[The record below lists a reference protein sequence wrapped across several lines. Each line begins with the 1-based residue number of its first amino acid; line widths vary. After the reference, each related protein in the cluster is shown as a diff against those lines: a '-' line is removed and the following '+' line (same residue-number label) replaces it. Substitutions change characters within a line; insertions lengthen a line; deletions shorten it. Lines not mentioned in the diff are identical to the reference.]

1 MEPAESSL
9 DLALADIEL
18 LRSAYPDE
26 TVFAEG
32 DGDGHAGKDHCHLT
46 FPLAVTLHLS
56 ENALMELEF
65 NEGYPTIAALKVSKY
80 RSTKDHDRLEAAVKA
95 VQKTALECLEDGMEG
110 ALPCCAAA
118 FEAWNEVEESCDR
131 IETASRSHDAAGSS
145 LAFDPKGST
154 FTWTSGEPLTDRKSS
169 FQAHACRIASEQD
182 VKTALQQLLSNNKI
196 MKATHNM
203 VRERRRRPVVLDR
216 HFFTNTIN
224 TYLVGVPLHKQKSR

>member
-1 MEPAESSL
+1 
-9 DLALADIEL
+9 
-18 LRSAYPDE
+18 
-26 TVFAEG
+26 
-32 DGDGHAGKDHCHLT
+32 
-46 FPLAVTLHLS
+46 
-56 ENALMELEF
+56 
-65 NEGYPTIAALKVSKY
+65 LKVSKY